1 MDQRSGRGGEQPS
14 KPPPLPN
21 PREPVGLHANPPPHA
36 PSCITKGWG
45 TQPQRQQSE
54 AAREDLRRIE
64 PRPIPI
70 PHLATPSQLSAHPV
84 PQPHPPPHAQ
94 GGEGS
99 LCRRT
104 AAHS

>member
-1 MDQRSGRGGEQPS
+1 MAESSGRGGVQPS
-14 KPPPLPN
+14 KPPPLST

-45 TQPQRQQSE
+45 TQPQRRQSE

-70 PHLATPSQLSAHPV
+70 PHLATPSQLVICPF
-84 PQPHPPPHAQ
+84 
-94 GGEGS
+94 
-99 LCRRT
+99 RT
-104 AAHS
+104 STPSPSSRPGR